1 MREEKK
7 KDWDNLTVELPTSMW
22 RLAISTC
29 AGDTLFDRF
38 PMDGVPEPK
47 CLRWRSTAGKAEKW
61 DVSFRISC
69 DRAGASEKE
78 LPNSETE

>member
-1 MREEKK
+1 
-7 KDWDNLTVELPTSMW
+7 
-22 RLAISTC
+22 
-29 AGDTLFDRF
+29 
-38 PMDGVPEPK
+38 MDGVPEPK